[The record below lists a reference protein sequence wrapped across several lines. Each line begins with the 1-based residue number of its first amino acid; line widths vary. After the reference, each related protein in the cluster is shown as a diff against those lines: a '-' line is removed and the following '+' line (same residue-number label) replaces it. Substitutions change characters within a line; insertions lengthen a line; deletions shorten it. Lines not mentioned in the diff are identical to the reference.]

1 MACLS
6 PAHISGSTSPIRP
19 TIFPGNPHPSGTNT
33 SRHFCHLVCRSRGF
47 IQYNGSVKTM
57 ADVFLF
63 LRQGW
68 NNIWKQNTIWLFGA
82 LPIFHQLF
90 IAFQIEPGQNLSG
103 SLLSLVEVLIS
114 TILSLVSFMGV
125 PYLAYCFSIG
135 RSSTVQET
143 LFAIRKFSG
152 RVIGCS
158 CLVFL
163 ILVPYLFLAFTIS
176 TNTSTQQLELSNQFT
191 LILFPLSIFSAMV
204 DFSFFGFFANDS
216 GIRKNLKAAWELFTA
231 HFGVLAMLGI
241 ILGIMFRIFSTA
253 AGISTLLIQSGF
265 DLTSLSKLDYINPS
279 MTLSRNILFVLINW
293 PGSNYFYCIWCVH
306 FCCGVFKI
314 QRGEDAKAILI
325 FQIGG

>member
-1 MACLS
+1 M
-6 PAHISGSTSPIRP
+6 
-19 TIFPGNPHPSGTNT
+19 
-33 SRHFCHLVCRSRGF
+33 
-47 IQYNGSVKTM
+47 KTM

-103 SLLSLVEVLIS
+103 SLLSLGEILIS

-176 TNTSTQQLELSNQFT
+176 TNASTQKPEVSNQVT
-191 LILFPLSIFSAMV
+191 LMFLPLSIFGALL
-204 DFSFFGFFANDS
+204 DFSIFGFFANDS
-216 GIRKNLKAAWELFTA
+216 GIRKNLKDAWTLFTA
-231 HFGVLAMLGI
+231 HFGVLAILGI
-241 ILGIMFRIFSTA
+241 ILVIIFHIFSIA

-265 DLTSLSKLDYINPS
+265 GLTSLSKLDYINPS
-279 MTLSRNILFVLINW
+279 MTLSRNILFVLIN
-293 PGSNYFYCIWCVH
+293 GLGQTIFSVFNASVFALAYLKYS
-306 FCCGVFKI
+306 GVKM
-314 QRGEDAKAILI
+314 QR
-325 FQIGG
+325 QS